1 MTPVDSAE
9 VAGRVTFSGSASGSG
24 LQHIELE
31 IAGDVRV
38 ADGLA
43 EWSFEWDTST
53 LSNGNYRVTATAYAE
68 NNLTAS
74 AEISIHVNNS
84 ALAPAKANSFAE
96 LRERLEELPQQ
107 LREAGPTLGLGL
119 AGVLLLLV
127 VRSGWRHWR
136 IPRK

>member
-1 MTPVDSAE
+1 M
-9 VAGRVTFSGSASGSG
+9 
-24 LQHIELE
+24 
-31 IAGDVRV
+31 
-38 ADGLA
+38 
-43 EWSFEWDTST
+43 
-53 LSNGNYRVTATAYAE
+53 
-68 NNLTAS
+68 TAS